1 MNKYHDKCILCN
13 SDRLSDLQGYER
25 HEMCKCISCGF
36 VFMKRIPTLSELNDH
51 YKLYSYTNDSTVSP
65 VTIKSFEALLD
76 DFEPFRKNNL
86 ILDVGCGKGYF
97 LNEARKR
104 GWQVY
109 GTEFSEQ
116 AVKICR
122 DKGITMF
129 QGDLNPADFGNM
141 KFDVVYNSEVIE
153 HVNNPTVQFAKMNE
167 LLRTGGLLYLTT
179 PNFNCYLR
187 HRYKADY
194 NIIEYPEHLGYFTKS
209 TLNLGLKNA
218 GFKRHKLLTTGISIA
233 RAAFSKGTVEQ
244 AAEVLSKEEHLRA
257 TMSSNTVMK
266 TVKRMV
272 NAALTISGLGITL
285 KAYYIKP

>member
-1 MNKYHDKCILCN
+1 MAKYHDKCILC
-13 SDRLSDLQGYER
+13 SSSRLSDLQGYER
-25 HEMCKCISCGF
+25 HEMCKCTSCGF
-36 VFMKRIPTLSELNDH
+36 VFMKRIPTLEELGEH
-51 YKLYSYTNDSTVSP
+51 YKLYSYTNDSNVSP

-122 DKGITMF
+122 EKGITMY
-129 QGDLNPADFGNM
+129 QGDLNPSEFGGL

-153 HVNNPTVQFAKMNE
+153 HVNNPTLQFAKMNE
-167 LLRTGGLLYLTT
+167 LLRTGGLLYMTT

-187 HRYKADY
+187 HKYKADY
-194 NIIEYPEHLGYFTKS
+194 NIIEYPEHLGYFTKA
-209 TLNLGLKNA
+209 TLNRGLENA
-218 GFKRHKLLTTGISIA
+218 GFKKRKLLTTGISIS
-233 RAAFSKGTVEQ
+233 RAAFSKGSVEKV
-244 AAEVLSKEEHLRA
+244 AEVLSKEENLRA
-257 TMSSNTVMK
+257 TMSSNILMK
-266 TVKRMV
+266 TVKKLV
-272 NAALTISGLGITL
+272 NTLLTLSGLGITL